1 AALWLATVTRQQQQ
15 RRKQTGLGAAET
27 RRDDVLEGIEMLEEL
42 DILEGAPHAS
52 AGNAMR
58 RPTRHVHALEHNHAS
73 RRQQQ
78 ARDNIEQGGFAGPIR
93 SNQRGNRPLSDL
105 ETRPVQGC
113 QPTKVFVEVLDDQ
126 HHHRNSQKQ
135 KGTYVGYAF
144 TGSLL
149 YIEHRRRVA
158 THHLLLILP
167 RQAPPE

>member
-1 AALWLATVTRQQQQ
+1 
-15 RRKQTGLGAAET
+15 
-27 RRDDVLEGIEMLEEL
+27 
-42 DILEGAPHAS
+42 S
-52 AGNAMR
+52 ADNAMR

-113 QPTKVFVEVLDDQ
+113 QTTKMFVEVLDDQ
-126 HHHRNSQKQ
+126 HHHMHSQKQ
-135 KGTYVGYAF
+135 KWTYVGSAS
-144 TGSLL
+144 TRSLL

-158 THHLLLILP
+158 THHLLSILP
-167 RQAPPE
+167 REGPHEFVQGRLRFQPDGPEVREVGAPEDLPDAYVRNGVVSRRIADESMPDPWP